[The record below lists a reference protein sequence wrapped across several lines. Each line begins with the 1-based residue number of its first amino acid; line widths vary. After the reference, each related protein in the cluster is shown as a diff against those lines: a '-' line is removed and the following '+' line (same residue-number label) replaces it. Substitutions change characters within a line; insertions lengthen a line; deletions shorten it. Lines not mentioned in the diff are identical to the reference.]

1 MNNRF
6 AKIMLLTTVML
17 MDILSGAEVDLFV
30 PSFLEIKTHFN
41 VSTVWLEA
49 LLSANFIGSC
59 ISLFFV
65 GSLADRYGRKPVI
78 LTGLMIF
85 IIGSIFC
92 SFASGYNFLLIGRF
106 LQGLGISAPA
116 VLCFIIIAD
125 FYPLKQQ
132 QYLMGVLNGFINV
145 AVAGAPV
152 VGSYIAMYFHFR
164 GGFIALLVFG
174 ILVAIMTTLFVP
186 RSQIPENKE
195 PISLSGYLPIFNSKP
210 LMLLI
215 INTVFMFVPYWVF
228 LGLSPIL
235 YMKDLGVSL
244 KHYGYYQGVWAL
256 LFALGSIFFGLIIEK
271 FPTKRMLKISVYT
284 CLIGLIIII
293 TVAILDIKDPLI
305 IALSLMPFNI
315 GGIIPFI
322 IIYPIALNYIPSAK
336 GKTSALIKASM
347 LILTTVGVEFAGY
360 CYQGS
365 FRSLGI
371 IISLFIMV
379 GVVTL
384 FMIIRD
390 NEINKLF

>member
-1 MNNRF
+1 M
-6 AKIMLLTTVML
+6 
-17 MDILSGAEVDLFV
+17 
-30 PSFLEIKTHFN
+30 
-41 VSTVWLEA
+41 
-49 LLSANFIGSC
+49 
-59 ISLFFV
+59 
-65 GSLADRYGRKPVI
+65 GRKPVI

-85 IIGSIFC
+85 IIGSSFC
-92 SFASGYNFLLIGRF
+92 SFALEFNFLLIGRF

-125 FYPLKQQ
+125 LYPLKKQ
-132 QYLMGVLNGFINV
+132 QYYMGVLNGFINV

-164 GGFIALLVFG
+164 GGFIALLLFG
-174 ILVAIMTTLFVP
+174 ILVAIMTMLFVP
-186 RSQIPENKE
+186 RSKLPKNKE
-195 PISLSGYLPIFNSKP
+195 SISLGGYIPIIKSKP

-215 INTVFMFVPYWVF
+215 INIVFMFVPYWIF

-256 LFALGSIFFGLIIEK
+256 LFAMGSISFGLIIEK
-271 FPTKRMLKISVYT
+271 FPAKRMLSLSAYT
-284 CLIGLIIII
+284 CLIGLIIIMI
-293 TVAILDIKDPLI
+293 VAILDIKDPLI

-315 GGIIPFI
+315 SGIIPFI

-347 LILTTVGVEFAGY
+347 LILTTLGVELAGY

-365 FRSLGI
+365 FKSLGI
-371 IISLFIMV
+371 TLSFFIII
-379 GVVTL
+379 GVITL

-390 NEINKLF
+390 KEIAKIF